1 MLSKIHGDVSYSI
14 DPPLLEKRNL
24 IIVYTQENVRLGM
37 VYEHFKT
44 YAVVDDVSHLAS
56 LFRSCAD
63 QCRHR

>member
-24 IIVYTQENVRLGM
+24 IIVYTRENFRLGM
-37 VYEHFKT
+37 VYEHFKA
-44 YAVVDDVSHLAS
+44 YAVVVNVSHFAF
-56 LFRSCAD
+56 LFRSCVD